1 MPEPCSSSPLENL
14 HIASPCHA
22 SWEAMSG
29 DDKARFCKSCQKNVF
44 NISLMSRQE
53 AEALIQSREGNEDNL
68 CVRYALREDGTVIT
82 NDCPVGLEKAKLTAL
97 RPWRFFMA
105 GIAGI
110 VAALCGAFGIS
121 TSLAQPP
128 IDAPPRTQ
136 KTAPQVMGDIA
147 PVATTHRPNQAP
159 AVLMGEMPAHPTKSK
174 QAPVLMG
181 RPAMPIK
188 QPVNPPILQG
198 GMAPPQTPAQAPTS
212 AQCENPKAVPSAS
225 HSRPTTIMVLGKIS
239 IKPTAT
245 HKATPKT
252 KAPTKKAGKK
262 APLKK
267 IAKKR

>member
-1 MPEPCSSSPLENL
+1 
-14 HIASPCHA
+14 
-22 SWEAMSG
+22 MSG

-53 AEALIQSREGNEDNL
+53 AEALIQSREGNGDNL

-128 IDAPPRTQ
+128 IDAPSRTQ

-147 PVATTHRPNQAP
+147 PVTKTNQANQAP
-159 AVLMGEMPAHPTKSK
+159 PVLMGEMPAHSTTSK

-181 RPAMPIK
+181 KPAPPVK
-188 QPVNPPILQG
+188 QPVKQPIMQG
-198 GMAPPQTPAQAPTS
+198 GMAPPQAPTS
-212 AQCENPKAVPSAS
+212 AQCENPKVVS
-225 HSRPTTIMVLGKIS
+225 TISQPKSKGIALMGSIS
-239 IKPTAT
+239 LKQSPKLKT
-245 HKATPKT
+245 TPKT
-252 KAPTKKAGKK
+252 KALPKKAGKK

>member
-1 MPEPCSSSPLENL
+1 
-14 HIASPCHA
+14 
-22 SWEAMSG
+22 MSG

-53 AEALIQSREGNEDNL
+53 AEALIQSREGNGGNL

-121 TSLAQPP
+121 TSFAQPP
-128 IDAPPRTQ
+128 IDPSSRTQ
-136 KTAPQVMGDIA
+136 KTVSQAMGDIA
-147 PVATTHRPNQAP
+147 PITKTNQPNQAP
-159 AVLMGEMPAHPTKSK
+159 AVLMGGMAAHPTKS
-174 QAPVLMG
+174 QPAPVLMG
-181 RPAMPIK
+181 RPAMPVK
-188 QPVNPPILQG
+188 QPDNPHILQG
-198 GMAPPQTPAQAPTS
+198 GMAPPTAP
-212 AQCENPKAVPSAS
+212 QCEKPKAVPSAS
-225 HSRPTTIMVLGKIS
+225 QSRPTTVMVLGKIS
-239 IKPTAT
+239 IKQMAT

-252 KAPTKKAGKK
+252 KAAMKKAAKK

-267 IAKKR
+267 SAKKR